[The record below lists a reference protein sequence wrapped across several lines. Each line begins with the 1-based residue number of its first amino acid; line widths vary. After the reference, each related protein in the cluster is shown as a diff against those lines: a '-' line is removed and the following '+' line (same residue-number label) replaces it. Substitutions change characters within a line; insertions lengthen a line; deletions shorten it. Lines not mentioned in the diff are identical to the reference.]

1 MVQPNTKPL
10 RFERA
15 KVICECE
22 RTIESNFEQFS
33 KGQIMEFGLYFVS
46 SGEKLKMS
54 KQGVPGGTV
63 AFGM

>member
-22 RTIESNFEQFS
+22 WTRESNFEQFS
-33 KGQIMEFGLYFVS
+33 KGQIMELGLYFVS
-46 SGEKLKMS
+46 S
-54 KQGVPGGTV
+54 
-63 AFGM
+63 